1 MQEIWKDVVG
11 YEGLYKISNLGN
23 IISAR
28 RNYNKGCKYL
38 TPFENNGYDRVTLVV
53 NYKRKNYLVHRLVA
67 EAFIPNVEQK
77 EVVNHIDGNKKNN
90 TVDNLE
96 WVTKQENTFHAI
108 NTGLR
113 SASVPPHGNYKRGN
127 SPRAKVVYQYDL
139 NNHFIAEWSC
149 AEDAADHVNGRK
161 DSISRCCRGERRTH
175 KGFVWKYNK
184 T

>member
-38 TPFENNGYDRVTLVV
+38 TPFENDGYDRVTLVV

-108 NTGLR
+108 NTGVLTVQSVYACTHVYKDTLPKHNLH
-113 SASVPPHGNYKRGN
+113 SAYLTECTPVS
-127 SPRAKVVYQYDL
+127 
-139 NNHFIAEWSC
+139 
-149 AEDAADHVNGRK
+149 
-161 DSISRCCRGERRTH
+161 SIQRIPFPSQTRLPYILPGQRNLL
-175 KGFVWKYNK
+175 FSYP
-184 T
+184 